1 MEAKVNELN
10 ELMRTQVI
18 LKQKYYEIWQE
29 KRDIEALLN
38 KKEQDNNDCIRE
50 VELKIRQLQ
59 NELGSGMVLEENDEI
74 SLRNELM
81 TLDNILKTDN
91 DDSILVLSYEVP
103 NENDRP
109 YSIDIKF
116 TKTRNFHPASFH
128 IIIKTKCAAVE
139 QIVREVV
146 KQYDNMRYLDK
157 NKLSTEE
164 QEEIDLTT
172 RREWIK
178 NRHNECYIG
187 FKHKKIVEEPSD

>member
-10 ELMRTQVI
+10 ELMCTQVI
-18 LKQKYYEIWQE
+18 LKQKYYEILQE

-38 KKEQDNNDCIRE
+38 KKEEDNNDCIRE

-59 NELGSGMVLEENDEI
+59 NELGSGMVLEDNDEI

-116 TKTRNFHPASFH
+116 TKTCNFHPASFH

-157 NKLSTEE
+157 DKLSTEE

-178 NRHNECYIG
+178 NRHNERYIG